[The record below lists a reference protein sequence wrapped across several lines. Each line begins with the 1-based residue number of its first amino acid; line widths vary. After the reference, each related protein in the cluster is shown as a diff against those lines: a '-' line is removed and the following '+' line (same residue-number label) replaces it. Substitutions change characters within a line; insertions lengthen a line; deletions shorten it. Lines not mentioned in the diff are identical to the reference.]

1 MTAETGTDGSS
12 ARSQWFTSAEQ
23 ISALLRGVGYLAG
36 EHACAVLRLADQL
49 GKPVLIE
56 GPVGTGKTELAKST
70 AAMTAA
76 RLIRLQCYEGLDEG
90 KALYEWNYQKQLL
103 RILADSV
110 GTMRRAGSWADLEAG
125 IFTEDFLLP
134 RPLLDAIRAPE
145 PVVLLI
151 DEVDRLDVEAEALLL
166 EILSDYQVSIP
177 EIGTV
182 PGRQVP
188 MVFLTSNSSRDLSE
202 ALRRRCLYLYLDY
215 PPAEREREIVRTRVP
230 GISEHL
236 AGQVAALVSS
246 LRRLDLRQRPSV
258 AQTLEWA
265 RALLTLGA
273 ADLDAGLVADSL
285 RVLLSYQSDIERA
298 ASRLARGQLPDPG
311 GGLPEQHGL
320 SHPGT
325 AARPACTAY
334 PTAYRND
341 PRRAA

>member
-1 MTAETGTDGSS
+1 MAAEIGSTRPS
-12 ARSQWFTSAEQ
+12 PRARWFTSAEQ
-23 ISALLRGVGYLAG
+23 ISGLLRGVGYLAG
-36 EHACAVLRLADQL
+36 DQACAVLRLADQL

-56 GPVGTGKTELAKST
+56 GPTGAGKTELAKST

-103 RILADSV
+103 RILADNV
-110 GTMRRAGSWADLEAG
+110 GPVRRAGSWADLEAG

-134 RPLLDAIRAPE
+134 RPLLEAIRAPQ

-151 DEVDRLDVEAEALLL
+151 DEVDRLDIEAEALLL
-166 EILSDYQVSIP
+166 EILSDYQISIP

-182 PGRQVP
+182 SGVQIP

-236 AGQVAALVSS
+236 AGQVTAIVAS
-246 LRRLDLRQRPSV
+246 LRGLDLRQDPSV

-265 RALLTLGA
+265 RTLLSLGA
-273 ADLDAGLVADSL
+273 EDLDAGLVADSL
-285 RVLLSYQSDIERA
+285 RVLLSYRSDIELA
-298 ASRLARGQLPDPG
+298 ASWLAHGQPP
-311 GGLPEQHGL
+311 
-320 SHPGT
+320 
-325 AARPACTAY
+325 
-334 PTAYRND
+334 
-341 PRRAA
+341 

>member
-1 MTAETGTDGSS
+1 MTAETGTAGPG
-12 ARSQWFTSAEQ
+12 ARAQRFTSAEQ
-23 ISALLRGVGYLAG
+23 ISELLRGVGYLADP
-36 EHACAVLRLADQL
+36 HACRVLRLADQL

-56 GPVGTGKTELAKST
+56 GPTGTGKTELAKST
-70 AAMTAA
+70 ATMTAA

-103 RILADSV
+103 RIQADHV
-110 GTMRRAGSWADLEAG
+110 GTMRRAGNWADLESG

-134 RPLLDAIRAPE
+134 RPLLDAIRSPD

-151 DEVDRLDVEAEALLL
+151 DEVDRLDLEAEALLL

-182 PGRQVP
+182 SGLQIP
-188 MVFLTSNSSRDLSE
+188 MVFLTSNRSRDLSE
-202 ALRRRCLYLYLDY
+202 ALRRRCLYLYIDY

-236 AGQVAALVSS
+236 AEQIAAIVSS
-246 LRRLDLRQRPSV
+246 LRRLDLREHPSV

-265 RALLTLGA
+265 KTLLSLGA

-285 RVLLSYQSDIERA
+285 RMLLSYQSDIEL
-298 ASRLARGQLPDPG
+298 ASAQLSRGQLP
-311 GGLPEQHGL
+311 
-320 SHPGT
+320 
-325 AARPACTAY
+325 
-334 PTAYRND
+334 
-341 PRRAA
+341 

>member
-1 MTAETGTDGSS
+1 MTAEIGTAGPG
-12 ARSQWFTSAEQ
+12 ARAQRFTSAEQ
-23 ISALLRGVGYLAG
+23 ISELLRGVGYLAD
-36 EHACAVLRLADQL
+36 EHACRVLRLADQL

-56 GPVGTGKTELAKST
+56 GPTGTGKTELAKST

-103 RILADSV
+103 RIQADNLGMV
-110 GTMRRAGSWADLEAG
+110 RRAGTWADLESG

-134 RPLLDAIRAPE
+134 RPLLDAIRSPE

-151 DEVDRLDVEAEALLL
+151 DEVDRLDLEAEALLL

-182 PGRQVP
+182 SGLQIP
-188 MVFLTSNSSRDLSE
+188 MVFLTSNRSRDLSE
-202 ALRRRCLYLYLDY
+202 ALRRRCLYLYIDY

-236 AGQVAALVSS
+236 AEQVAAIVSS
-246 LRRLDLRQRPSV
+246 LRGLDLRQQPSV

-265 RALLTLGA
+265 KTLLSLGA

-285 RVLLSYQSDIERA
+285 RMLLSYQSDIEL
-298 ASRLARGQLPDPG
+298 ASAQLSRGQLP
-311 GGLPEQHGL
+311 
-320 SHPGT
+320 
-325 AARPACTAY
+325 
-334 PTAYRND
+334 
-341 PRRAA
+341 

>member
-1 MTAETGTDGSS
+1 MTAEIGSAGPS
-12 ARSQWFTSAEQ
+12 PRARWFDSAEQ
-23 ISALLRGVGYLAG
+23 ISGLLRGVGYLADD
-36 EHACAVLRLADQL
+36 HVCAVLRLADQL

-56 GPVGTGKTELAKST
+56 GPTGTGKTELAKST

-103 RILADSV
+103 RILADNV
-110 GTMRRAGSWADLEAG
+110 GTVRRAGSWADLEAG

-151 DEVDRLDVEAEALLL
+151 DEVDRLDIQAEALLL
-166 EILSDYQVSIP
+166 EILSDYQISIP

-182 PGRQVP
+182 SGLQIP

-202 ALRRRCLYLYLDY
+202 ALRRRCLYLYIGY

-236 AGQVAALVSS
+236 AEQVTDIVAS
-246 LRRLDLRQRPSV
+246 LRRLDLRQHPSV
-258 AQTLEWA
+258 GQTLEWA
-265 RALLTLGA
+265 RTLLSLGA
-273 ADLDAGLVADSL
+273 EDLDAGLVADSL
-285 RVLLSYQSDIERA
+285 RVLLSYASDIELA
-298 ASRLARGQLPDPG
+298 SSRLACGQPP
-311 GGLPEQHGL
+311 
-320 SHPGT
+320 
-325 AARPACTAY
+325 
-334 PTAYRND
+334 
-341 PRRAA
+341 